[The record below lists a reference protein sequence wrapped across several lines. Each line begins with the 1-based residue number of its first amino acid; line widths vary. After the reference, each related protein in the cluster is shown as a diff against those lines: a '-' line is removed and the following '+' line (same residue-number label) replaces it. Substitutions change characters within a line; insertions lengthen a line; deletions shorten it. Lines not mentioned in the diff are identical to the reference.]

1 MKKLNQYIL
10 ALSALLF
17 ASSCSDMLDENNQSN
32 AVSTYFD
39 TRTGWEDALRGAYS
53 QMRSFYATERGMSTT
68 VFGTDTY
75 TNGSDGSF
83 KAFNQYTT
91 DLDARQSILREIWT
105 DFYRGINTA
114 NTVIG
119 RADQV
124 PNLDPVLKA
133 TRLGEARFLRA
144 HFYFILVQLFGDVHL
159 TLDESKE
166 PSTQAARSSVSEIYQ
181 VIVED
186 LEFAIANLPDKQP
199 DWGRVAKPAAQ
210 HLLARVRLT
219 RATRDPQA
227 NAQGEY
233 QAAAD
238 LANTVITGYTF
249 KLLPDYAKVFEQGAG
264 EINDEVIWSVQY
276 TNDPLTNGGGNN
288 AHVFFLMEYDVQ
300 PGMQRDVA
308 NGRPFKRFKPTN
320 YTLGLW
326 DRSKDSRY
334 AKNFK
339 HVFYANKPGT
349 YKINGKDV
357 TLASGDTAIWLPG
370 VELPSSVINSK
381 KYQVITPSKYTEK
394 LYPSLTKFLDPQRA
408 NLSVFEGSRDFIAF
422 RLAETYLIR
431 AEALMYLGQKGEAAN
446 MINKVRQ
453 RAAIPGKEAEMAITA
468 DQVTLDFILDER
480 ARELLGEQF
489 RWFDLVRTNTLLTR
503 VKQHNPQAAANIK
516 DHHVLRPIPQD
527 QIDRTQNAD
536 GSSFGQNLGY

>member
-1 MKKLNQYIL
+1 MKKKYIFITT
-10 ALSALLF
+10 LLCAMLF
-17 ASSCSDMLDENNQSN
+17 QACSDMLDENNRSN

-39 TRTGWEDALRGAYS
+39 TRAGLEDALRGAYS

-91 DLDARQSILREIWT
+91 DLDPRSSILREIWT
-105 DFYRGINTA
+105 DFYRGINTV
-114 NTVIG
+114 NTVIA
-119 RADQV
+119 RADKV
-124 PNLDPVLKA
+124 PNFDEAQKNI
-133 TRLGEARFLRA
+133 RLAEARFLRA
-144 HFYFILVQLFGDVHL
+144 HFYFILVQMFGDVHV
-159 TLDESKE
+159 TTEE
-166 PSTQAARSSVSEIYQ
+166 ATAPSTEAARTSASDVYRL
-181 VIVED
+181 IVED
-186 LEFAIANLPDKQP
+186 LQFAVTNLPDKQA
-199 DWGRVAKPAAQ
+199 DWGRATKPAAQ
-210 HLLARVRLT
+210 HLLARVHLT

-227 NAQGEY
+227 NAQTEY

-308 NGRPFKRFKPTN
+308 NGRPFKRFRPTN

-326 DRSKDSRY
+326 DRTRDSRY

-339 HVFYANKPGT
+339 HVFYTNKPGK

-357 TLASGDTAIWLPG
+357 TLNSGDTAIWLPG
-370 VELPSSVINSK
+370 VELPASVINAK
-381 KYQVITPSKYTEK
+381 NYQVITPSKYTEK

-408 NLSVFEGSRDFIAF
+408 NLSVFEGSRDFLAF

-431 AEALMYLGQKGEAAN
+431 AEALMYLGRNDEAAA
-446 MINKVRQ
+446 MLNKVRE
-453 RAAIPGKEAEMAITA
+453 RAALPGKEAEMQITA
-468 DQVTLDFILDER
+468 ADVNLNFILDER

-489 RWFDLVRTNTLLTR
+489 RWFDLVRTNTLISR
-503 VKQHNPQAAANIK
+503 VKQYNPQAAANIK
-516 DHHVLRPIPQD
+516 DHHVLRPLPQD
-527 QIDRTQNAD
+527 QIDRTQNVS
-536 GSSFGQNLGY
+536 GESFGQNPGY